1 MEQKLWM
8 WICSILVLV
17 TICNCASRVHT
28 PTSITKC
35 EYYNQT
41 LCEVSLGK
49 YGCGNDTQECT
60 STENDKPSYCYA
72 VWLNNTKTNQLAI
85 KLKVISYF
93 FHSRIMSTHFITI
106 F

>member
-8 WICSILVLV
+8 WICSILVLI

-41 LCEVSLGK
+41 LCEVSVGK
-49 YGCGNDTQECT
+49 SGCGNDTQECT

-72 VWLNNTKTNQLAI
+72 VWLNNTKTNQLVI
-85 KLKVISYF
+85 KLKVISNL
-93 FHSRIMSTHFITI
+93 FHTRIM
-106 F
+106 